1 MLRRSS
7 KQYKNMAKNYKN
19 LKKQFPELKVDYIR
33 VEAKVKITKKRFSVE
48 DVNVKA
54 WEKYEINFER

>member
-1 MLRRSS
+1 
-7 KQYKNMAKNYKN
+7 MAKNYKN

-54 WEKYEINFER
+54 WGKI